1 VAEAGR
7 LSTLAARAVLRAG
20 GGSTE
25 GIWTRRHLDRDRRTR
40 TVKRMERDTR
50 EIFDELTRG
59 MAEELTA
66 RRVRERDARRRSLP
80 RLVVTA
86 GIGVAAVSVVGLRE
100 PALGA
105 VLFLLVVWVLHRAAG
120 KVAPGSDPMR

>member
-1 VAEAGR
+1 
-7 LSTLAARAVLRAG
+7 
-20 GGSTE
+20 
-25 GIWTRRHLDRDRRTR
+25 
-40 TVKRMERDTR
+40 MERDTR

-80 RLVVTA
+80 RLIVTA

-100 PALGA
+100 PAIGA